1 MTTTNSVS
9 NPFASLG
16 LAAPASA
23 TTGGA
28 TGGGPQTLDMN
39 SFMKLLTTQLQ
50 NQDPTN
56 PTDNSQMVAQLAQ
69 FSSLQGINQL
79 NTTVSGFQSSI
90 QSNQI
95 MQAASLVGKAAIVK
109 GSAAYVSTGTSSTG
123 TPQSSGILGAV
134 DVPTGATNLAVTITN
149 SSGQVVNTQTV
160 PITGSTQPNFA
171 WNGLMPDGSTAPAG
185 TYQVSA
191 SATVSGKGVAAQT
204 YVGAVIDSVG
214 VSATGP
220 QLNLAGGLP
229 SAQLSDVVQ
238 ILN

>member
-1 MTTTNSVS
+1 MTTTNSVTN
-9 NPFASLG
+9 NPYAALG
-16 LAAPASA
+16 LAASTATNG
-23 TTGGA
+23 TTGGG
-28 TGGGPQTLDMN
+28 TQTLDMN

-69 FSSLQGINQL
+69 FSALQGINQL
-79 NTTVSGFQSSI
+79 NTTVSGFQTSV

-109 GSAAYVSTGTSSTG
+109 GGSAYVSTSTSSTG
-123 TPQSSGILGAV
+123 AQQTSGLLGAV
-134 DVPTGATNLAVTITN
+134 DVPTGATDLKVTITN
-149 SSGQVVNTQTV
+149 ANGQVVNTQSV
-160 PITGSTQPNFA
+160 PITGSAQPTFA
-171 WNGLMPDGSTAPAG
+171 WNGLLPDGSTAPAG
-185 TYQVSA
+185 TYKVTA
-191 SATVSGKGVAAQT
+191 SATVDGKGVAAQT

-214 VSATGP
+214 VSSNGP
-220 QLNLAGGLP
+220 KLNLAGGLP

>member
-1 MTTTNSVS
+1 MTTTNPVN

-16 LAAPASA
+16 LAPPAAAPG
-23 TTGGA
+23 TTGGGA
-28 TGGGPQTLDMN
+28 QTLDMN

-69 FSSLQGINQL
+69 FSSLEGINQL
-79 NTTVSGFQSSI
+79 NKTVSGFQSSV

-109 GSAAYVSTGTSSTG
+109 GGSAYVSTSTASNG
-123 TPQSSGILGAV
+123 NVQSSGLLGAV
-134 DVPTGATNLAVTITN
+134 DVPTGATDLKVTITN
-149 SSGQVVNTQTV
+149 SNGQVVHTQSV
-160 PITGSTQPNFA
+160 PITGSAQPTFA
-171 WNGLMPDGSTAPAG
+171 WNGLLSDGRTAPAG

-191 SATVSGKGVAAQT
+191 SATVNGKGMAAQT
-204 YVGAVIDSVG
+204 YVGAMIDSVG
-214 VSATGP
+214 VSANGP
-220 QLNLAGGLP
+220 KLNLAGGLP